1 MASEADGECFQSTR
15 FTKQESCPEEFIRI
29 ISFFFSSFIPF
40 PSFLWLRVRVSVC
53 LLSGRT
59 WAGNSSLAAGL
70 TCASFSLGVFS
81 SARAHVH
88 MQRQNTKAK
97 LKAEKVEIS
106 VC

>member
-1 MASEADGECFQSTR
+1 MFSKHQIYKTGKLSWKNLLGLFL
-15 FTKQESCPEEFIRI
+15 
-29 ISFFFSSFIPF
+29 FFFSSFIPS
-40 PSFLWLRVRVSVC
+40 PGFLWLRVRVSVC